1 MLKLFAILMSVN
13 LSTMSYQ
20 YPMFDDKYYSQKGQD
35 KFVNENIFFNKTDG
49 FFIEIGANNGIN
61 FSNTYFFEKNLNWQ
75 GICIEPYPELFE
87 ELKKNRNC
95 YAENLCIASE
105 KKVSKFLKCYGF
117 ITEMYSGLLDNYDPR
132 HIERINN
139 EIEIYGGS
147 KEIIEVKCI
156 SFNDLIEKYKIDKI
170 DLLSIDIE
178 GGEEKIIKSIDFSK
192 IYIQVIILENNFDDN
207 DIRDYLINKGY
218 CLATKLGKDDV
229 FKKIGSLNE

>member
-1 MLKLFAILMSVN
+1 MLKLFAFMIFDN
-13 LSTMSYQ
+13 LLSINYQ

-35 KFVNENIFFNKTDG
+35 KFVNENIFNNKTNG

-75 GICIEPYPELFE
+75 GICVEPYPELFE

-95 YAENLCIASE
+95 YAENSCISSE
-105 KKVSKFLKCYGF
+105 KKIAQFLKCYGF
-117 ITEMYSGLLDNYDPR
+117 ITEMYSGIIDDYDPR

-139 EIEIYGGS
+139 EIEIFGGA
-147 KEIIEVKCI
+147 KEIIEVQCI
-156 SFNDLIEKYKIDKI
+156 SFDDLTEKYKIDKV

-192 IYIQVIILENNFDDN
+192 IYIDVIIIENNFNDN
-207 DIRDYLINKGY
+207 GMRDYLKNKGY
-218 CLATKLGKDDV
+218 CLVTKLGKDDI
-229 FKKIGSLNE
+229 FKKIGTLNE